1 MSQAKAWPILP
12 RPIKPIAWSLWLTV
26 ADAASDMALP
36 KDRCCD
42 DFPFPFTELSQPN
55 KHQGKVMFQKSC
67 FLPACSE
74 ELQFKSLYQ
83 QRHAVV

>member
-1 MSQAKAWPILP
+1 MANFSKTNKTHNCLV
-12 RPIKPIAWSLWLTV
+12 TV
-26 ADAASDMALP
+26 ADAASDMAFYQ
-36 KDRCCD
+36 KMDVVMI
-42 DFPFPFTELSQPN
+42 FPFTELSQPN

>member
-1 MSQAKAWPILP
+1 MSQAKEWPILP

-42 DFPFPFTELSQPN
+42 DFSFPFTELSQP
-55 KHQGKVMFQKSC
+55 KQASGQDD
-67 FLPACSE
+67 SE
-74 ELQFKSLYQ
+74 DL
-83 QRHAVV
+83 